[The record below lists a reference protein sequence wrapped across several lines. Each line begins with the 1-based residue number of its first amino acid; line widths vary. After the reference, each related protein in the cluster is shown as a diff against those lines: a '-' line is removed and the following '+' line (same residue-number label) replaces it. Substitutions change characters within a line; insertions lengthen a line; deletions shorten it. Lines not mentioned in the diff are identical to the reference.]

1 MSFVI
6 NSILTPIFLFRWFE
20 SSRIWAAGL
29 VVSELCDEPS
39 HWSSQRTLNDWL
51 QSQGIPGIHGI
62 DTRRLTKIIRE
73 KGTMLGQILVG
84 DEEIPREV
92 AGWDDPNQRNLVKEV
107 SIQVNTRILL

>member
-6 NSILTPIFLFRWFE
+6 DSFLTQMFLFRWFE

-29 VVSELCDEPS
+29 VVSELCD
-39 HWSSQRTLNDWL
+39 WL
-51 QSQGIPGIHGI
+51 LHEGVPGIHGI

-84 DEEIPREV
+84 EEIPREI

-107 SIQVNTRILL
+107 SVQVKKTS

>member
-6 NSILTPIFLFRWFE
+6 DLFLTQIFSFRWFE

-51 QSQGIPGIHGI
+51 LHEGVPGIHGI

-84 DEEIPREV
+84 EEIPREI

-107 SIQVNTRILL
+107 SVQVKKTS

>member
-39 HWSSQRTLNDWL
+39 HWRSQRTLNDCV
-51 QSQGIPGIHGI
+51 PGIHGI
-62 DTRRLTKIIRE
+62 NTRRLTKIIRE

-84 DEEIPREV
+84 EEIPREI

-107 SIQVNTRILL
+107 SIQVNKKILL